1 VEILSLNTESFRNL
15 ASHRIEFHPRLNL
28 VVGDNGHGKTNLL
41 EALALVTGRP
51 SFRATDLAIVHQDAA
66 SRTVLSSRVRATDP
80 TDGAAPGE
88 QTWGVVLGEGSR
100 EHYCDG
106 RRVSRMTVR
115 QALPAVFLTSH
126 DLSRLSGPP
135 SERRRALDRAALAH
149 DPEHGRTLRAYEK
162 ARLSKTRLL
171 ALKNRFDADEMAVYE
186 TALCEAGARVAA
198 GRRTARAFLAG
209 ELARRAANLGSPFSG
224 LTLGLVSDLP
234 AEGDVASHAAALA
247 AAMHS
252 RKAEERRAGR
262 CLVGPH
268 RDDVVLKSEGLP
280 VASRASSG
288 ETRTFILAWTLAEM
302 ALLEAGAGT
311 APVLGFDDFDSEWDP
326 RVLAAFAEA
335 LPEEGQVFL
344 TSARPDAVRG
354 LPLPSGVLHRM
365 TAGCLHR
372 EGILGAG
379 RGERARAGRS

>member
-1 VEILSLNTESFRNL
+1 
-15 ASHRIEFHPRLNL
+15 
-28 VVGDNGHGKTNLL
+28 
-41 EALALVTGRP
+41 
-51 SFRATDLAIVHQDAA
+51 
-66 SRTVLSSRVRATDP
+66 
-80 TDGAAPGE
+80 
-88 QTWGVVLGEGSR
+88 VLGEGSR

-106 RRVSRMTVR
+106 RRVSRMTAR
-115 QALPAVFLTSH
+115 RAMPAVFLTGH
-126 DLSRLSGPP
+126 DLGRLSGPP

-149 DPEHGRTLRAYEK
+149 DPEHGRTLQAYEK

-186 TALCEAGARVAA
+186 AALCDAGARLAA
-198 GRRTARAFLAG
+198 GRRAARVLLAR
-209 ELARRAANLGSPFSG
+209 ELARHAADLGSPFSG
-224 LTLGLVSDLP
+224 LTLELVSDLP
-234 AEGDVASHAAALA
+234 AEGDVPAQAAALA
-247 AAMHS
+247 AAMRS

-268 RDDVVLKSEGLP
+268 RDDLLLKSEGIP
-280 VASRASSG
+280 VAARASSG

-302 ALLEAGAGT
+302 ALLEAAAGT

-335 LPEEGQVFL
+335 LPEKGQVFL

-354 LPLPSGVLHRM
+354 LPLPSGVFHRM

-379 RGERARAGRS
+379 RGERARAVVS